1 MRHSV
6 VNTKSKNLVRRM
18 TYLYDNVKSNLNMA
32 MTRLTNRILENNMY
46 IATIAY
52 TVQSSCGHRVLEKS
66 VSHSLGLLVQSVWLL
81 PNDSI
86 NKRSFWITFY
96 HKIKINVSNCK
107 KHPFFFFVKLL
118 SFVSFILKVFRF
130 QRNPSLYLLCFFSPI
145 ICFLKW
151 LIKTIHPISITL

>member
-1 MRHSV
+1 MFNFTVVHYNILYNLPRNYLTKKHIDMRHSV

-32 MTRLTNRILENNMY
+32 MTKLTNRILENNMY

-86 NKRSFWITFY
+86 NKTFVL
-96 HKIKINVSNCK
+96 NN
-107 KHPFFFFVKLL
+107 
-118 SFVSFILKVFRF
+118 IL
-130 QRNPSLYLLCFFSPI
+130 P
-145 ICFLKW
+145 
-151 LIKTIHPISITL
+151 

>member
-6 VNTKSKNLVRRM
+6 VNTNSKNLVRRM

-66 VSHSLGLLVQSVWLL
+66 ASHSLGLLVQSVWLL

-86 NKRSFWITFY
+86 NKTFVLFWITFY
-96 HKIKINVSNCK
+96 HKINVSNCK
-107 KHPFFFFVKLL
+107 KHPFFFSVKLL
-118 SFVSFILKVFRF
+118 SFVSFILKVFHF
-130 QRNPSLYLLCFFSPI
+130 QRNPSLYLLCFFSPFI
-145 ICFLKW
+145 FFF
-151 LIKTIHPISITL
+151 